1 MGEFMTGTTNKHL
14 IRAAAAALLGSIAAA
29 CTTVPQQ
36 TSAPAP
42 QASVAPPPAPPRAE
56 ARPAPAPRYSS
67 MQQYELAAAK
77 RIFERNHG
85 HTIEGK
91 LQPLLRAVVVLHFE
105 VDGEGRVHN
114 VRTWRTPERE
124 ADHLARASLV
134 RAGELPVPPA
144 QWLQGGRLGVTE
156 TWLFN
161 SDGRFHL
168 RALSPRQG

>member
-1 MGEFMTGTTNKHL
+1 MTRTTNKHL
-14 IRAAAAALLGSIAAA
+14 IRAAAAIALGAIAAG
-29 CTTVPQQ
+29 CTTVQP
-36 TSAPAP
+36 PVR
-42 QASVAPPPAPPRAE
+42 QASVAPPPVAPRA
-56 ARPAPAPRYSS
+56 AIRPAPAYAPAYRS
-67 MQQYELAAAK
+67 MQQYEVVLAK
-77 RIFERNHG
+77 RIFDANRG

-105 VDGEGRVHN
+105 IDAEGRVHD

-134 RAGELPVPPA
+134 RAGSLPLPPP
-144 QWLQGGRLGVTE
+144 QWLQGGRLGITE

-168 RALSPRQG
+168 RALAPHQG

>member
-1 MGEFMTGTTNKHL
+1 MTGTKNRHL
-14 IRAAAAALLGSIAAA
+14 IRAAAAAVLGSIAAA
-29 CTTVPQQ
+29 CTTVQPP
-36 TSAPAP
+36 PAP
-42 QASVAPPPAPPRAE
+42 QASVAPPAAPPRVVLVKPA
-56 ARPAPAPRYSS
+56 PAPAPRYSS
-67 MQQYELAAAK
+67 LQQYEFLLAK
-77 RIFERNHG
+77 RIFEANRG

-91 LQPLLRAVVVLHFE
+91 LEPLLRAVVVLHFD
-105 VDGEGRVHN
+105 VDAEGRVHD

-134 RAGELPVPPA
+134 RTGALPLPPA
-144 QWLQGGRLGVTE
+144 QWLHGGRLGITE